1 MSEKGQ
7 RNVTVDLARALA
19 ILVVVWFHLSFFRI
33 SLAPGDGTG
42 LPGLAD
48 LTLSMRGLGPVG
60 WIGSWFL
67 QIMPLF
73 FVAGGFA
80 NTLVVDRYAREGH
93 RYGHYLAR
101 RAGRLVGPLGLYLGF
116 CTVVGTILA
125 WAGSV
130 AVGVAVTELATR
142 VLWFLAIYLVII
154 LPAPAMV
161 RAHDRWGIAVPALLL
176 AGALLVD
183 AASFATGNL
192 ELRELNLLLVW
203 PFAHQL
209 GIAYARGWLRHQPEG
224 LSWLT
229 LAGAALAIVALLAV
243 APYPTTAVGLGD
255 QMVSNLAPPS
265 TPMALLALAQFALLA
280 LVERHVGDRLRR
292 SARLQRVLGVANA
305 TAVTTYLW
313 HLPII
318 ALSVGILL
326 VLTLVAGRP
335 VEMLLTTPF
344 IYLVAVPLL
353 VLLIPRIGRVEQA
366 LSPPVG
372 SRVSTGLVLTGM
384 LVLMAGLE
392 LLRANG
398 MVLHPG
404 APWSSAGVL
413 LFVAGATVVAKGS
426 NLTGVRGRGR
436 QGHDESVLPG
446 GRA

>member
-1 MSEKGQ
+1 MSDEGQ

-42 LPGLAD
+42 LLGLVG
-48 LTLSMRGLGPVG
+48 LTLSMRGFGPVG

-80 NTLVVDRYAREGH
+80 NTLVVDRHVREGQG
-93 RYGHYLAR
+93 YGHYLAR

-116 CTVVGTILA
+116 CTVVGTIIA
-125 WAGSV
+125 WVGSV
-130 AVGVAVTELATR
+130 AVGVAVTALATR

-154 LPAPAMV
+154 LLAPAMV
-161 RAHDRWGIAVPALLL
+161 RAHDRWGIAVAALLL
-176 AGALLVD
+176 AGSLLVD
-183 AASFATGNL
+183 AASFATGSL

-209 GIAYARGWLRHQPEG
+209 GIAYARGGLRHQPEL

-229 LAGAALAIVALLAV
+229 LAGAVAAILALLAV

-255 QMVSNLAPPS
+255 QMVSNLAPPT
-265 TPMALLALAQFALLA
+265 TPMAMLALAQFAVLA
-280 LVERHVGDRLRR
+280 LVERHAGDRLRR
-292 SARLQRVLGVANA
+292 SAPLQRVLGVANA

-326 VLTLVAGRP
+326 VPTLVAGRP
-335 VEMLLTTPF
+335 LEVLLTTPF
-344 IYLVAVPLL
+344 VYLVAVPLL

-366 LSPPVG
+366 LSPPAG
-372 SRVSTGLVLTGM
+372 SRVSTGLVLAGM

-392 LLRANG
+392 LVRANG

-413 LFVAGATVVAKGS
+413 LFVAGATAVAKGS
-426 NLTGVRGRGR
+426 NLTGGGRQR
-436 QGHDESVLPG
+436 WQGHDESVLPG